1 MSFKTE
7 IEAIVGD
14 IDIPDYTSQAT
25 LYLVEGVKFITKS
38 LMIVSDIANRMTS
51 STTLNNSPTTMSTA
65 SVLEIV
71 SVTRNDGSRDRKATQ
86 IKAEDAGDY
95 TDVNSIYFTSKLD
108 PKYYI
113 QSGTLNVI
121 PTPANGQSA
130 LIKHITPDTSVALGD
145 TSIDNLPDELERG
158 VVLYASREL
167 LRYIMNQIRKPN
179 VASGTELT
187 ADMAAG
193 AIGTDADKRDYD
205 KYFDISMDF
214 IADEDVE
221 LAQTMMQ
228 QIQTYLQNYQ
238 VDLTADTQQY
248 QWYESQYVKVT
259 QDLLTF
265 LSQYIGIQP
274 TGEVDEIAA
283 DDWSNKKT
291 SSRTWY

>member
-14 IDIPDYTSQAT
+14 IDSPDYTSQAT

-38 LMIVSDIANRMTS
+38 LMILSDVANRMTS
-51 STTLNNSPTTMSTA
+51 STTLNSSPTTMSTA
-65 SVLEIV
+65 SVLQIV
-71 SVTRNDGSRDRKATQ
+71 SVTRNDGSRDRKAIQ
-86 IKAEDAGDY
+86 IKPENAGDY
-95 TDVNSIYFTSKLD
+95 TDVNSIYYTSKLD

-113 QSGTLNVI
+113 ENDTLKVI

-130 LIKHITPDTSVALGD
+130 LVKHITPDTSVALGD
-145 TSIDNLPDELERG
+145 TSISNLPDELERG
-158 VVLYASREL
+158 VILYASREL

-221 LAQTMMQ
+221 LAQVMMQ

-248 QWYESQYVKVT
+248 KRYESQYVKVT

-265 LSQYIGIQP
+265 LSQYIGVQQ

-283 DDWSNKKT
+283 DD
-291 SSRTWY
+291 

>member
-14 IDIPDYTSQAT
+14 IDSPNYTSEAE

-38 LMIVSDIANRMTS
+38 LMNLPEIANRLTS

-65 SVLEIV
+65 SVLQIV
-71 SVTRNDGSRDRKATQ
+71 SVTRNDGSRDRKAIQ
-86 IKAEDAGDY
+86 IKPENVGDY
-95 TDVNSIYFTSKLD
+95 TDVNSIYYTSKLD

-113 QSGTLNVI
+113 ENDTLKVI

-130 LIKHITPDTSVALGD
+130 LVKHITPDTSVGLGD
-145 TSIDNLPDELERG
+145 TSVDNFPDELERG

-214 IADEDVE
+214 IADDDVE

-265 LSQYIGIQP
+265 LSQYIGVQQ
-274 TGEVDEIAA
+274 TGEVDEIAT
-283 DDWSNKKT
+283 DD
-291 SSRTWY
+291 

>member
-1 MSFKTE
+1 MSFKTQ

-14 IDIPDYTSQAT
+14 IDSPDYTSEAD
-25 LYLVEGVKFITKS
+25 LYLEEGVKYITRY
-38 LMIVSDIANRMTS
+38 VSFNDDMANRMTS
-51 STTLNNSPTTMSTA
+51 STTLNSSPTTMSTA
-65 SVLEIV
+65 SVLQIV
-71 SVTRNDGSRDRKATQ
+71 SVTRNDGSRNRKATE
-86 IKAEDAGDY
+86 IKPEDAGDY

-113 QSGTLNVI
+113 ESGTLNVI

-130 LIKHITPDTSVALGD
+130 LVKHITPDTSVSLSD
-145 TSIDNLPDELERG
+145 TSISNLPDELERG
-158 VVLYASREL
+158 VILYASREL

-179 VASGTELT
+179 VTSGTELT

-265 LSQYIGIQP
+265 LSQYIGIQQ
-274 TGEVDEIAA
+274 TGEVDEIATN
-283 DDWSNKKT
+283 D
-291 SSRTWY
+291 

>member
-14 IDIPDYTSQAT
+14 IDSPDYTTQAQ
-25 LYLVEGVKFITKS
+25 LYLTEGLNFIIKTIS
-38 LMIVSDIANRMTS
+38 TNRLVAQKLTSNAILNNS
-51 STTLNNSPTTMSTA
+51 STTLDTSNILS
-65 SVLEIV
+65 IV
-71 SVTRNDGSRDRKATQ
+71 AVERGDGTRNRKA
-86 IKAEDAGDY
+86 KEVAFEDFADY
-95 TDVNSIYFTSKLD
+95 SDANSIYYTNKFD
-108 PKYYI
+108 PVYAVMND
-113 QSGTLNVI
+113 TLYVT
-121 PTPANGQSA
+121 PTPTASENAVIRKIEASSISLGG
-130 LIKHITPDTSVALGD
+130 TSV
-145 TSIDNLPDELERG
+145 SNFPNEYERG

-179 VASGTELT
+179 VANGTTLT

-221 LAQTMMQ
+221 LAQTMMG

-259 QDLLTF
+259 QDLLSF
-265 LSQYIGIQP
+265 LTTYITVGGQN
-274 TGEVDEIAA
+274 EVATDG
-283 DDWSNKKT
+283 
-291 SSRTWY
+291 

>member
-14 IDIPDYTSQAT
+14 IDSPDYTSQAT

-38 LMIVSDIANRMTS
+38 LMILSDVANRMTS
-51 STTLNNSPTTMSTA
+51 STTLNSSPTTMSTA
-65 SVLEIV
+65 SVLQIV
-71 SVTRNDGSRDRKATQ
+71 SVTRNDGSRDRKAIQ
-86 IKAEDAGDY
+86 IKPENAGDY
-95 TDVNSIYFTSKLD
+95 TDVNSIYYTSKLD

-113 QSGTLNVI
+113 ENDTLKVI

-130 LIKHITPDTSVALGD
+130 LVKHITPDTSVGLSD

-158 VVLYASREL
+158 VILYASREL

-179 VASGTELT
+179 VASGTDLT

-221 LAQTMMQ
+221 LAQVMMQ

-265 LSQYIGIQP
+265 LSQYIGVQQ

-283 DDWSNKKT
+283 DD
-291 SSRTWY
+291 

>member
-14 IDIPDYTSQAT
+14 IDSPDYTSQAT

-38 LMIVSDIANRMTS
+38 LMILSDVANRMTS
-51 STTLNNSPTTMSTA
+51 STTLNSSPTTMSTA
-65 SVLEIV
+65 SVLQIV
-71 SVTRNDGSRDRKATQ
+71 SVTRNDGSRDRKAIQ
-86 IKAEDAGDY
+86 IKPENVGDY
-95 TDVNSIYFTSKLD
+95 TDVNSIYYTSKLD

-113 QSGTLNVI
+113 ENDTLKVI

-130 LIKHITPDTSVALGD
+130 LVKHITPDTSVALGD
-145 TSIDNLPDELERG
+145 TSISNLPDELERG
-158 VVLYASREL
+158 VILYASREL

-221 LAQTMMQ
+221 LAQVMMQ

-265 LSQYIGIQP
+265 LSQYIGVQQ
-274 TGEVDEIAA
+274 TGEVDEIAT
-283 DDWSNKKT
+283 DD
-291 SSRTWY
+291 

>member
-14 IDIPDYTSQAT
+14 IDSPDYTAQAE

-38 LMIVSDIANRMTS
+38 LMILSDIANRMTS
-51 STTLNNSPTTMSTA
+51 STTLNSSPTTMSTT
-65 SVLEIV
+65 SVLQIV
-71 SVTRNDGSRDRKATQ
+71 SVTRNDGSRDRKAIQ
-86 IKAEDAGDY
+86 IKPENAGDY
-95 TDVNSIYFTSKLD
+95 TDVNSIYYTSKLD

-113 QSGTLNVI
+113 ENDTLKVI

-130 LIKHITPDTSVALGD
+130 LVKHITPDTSVGLSD

-158 VVLYASREL
+158 VILYASREL

-221 LAQTMMQ
+221 LAQVMMQ

-265 LSQYIGIQP
+265 LSQYIGVQQ
-274 TGEVDEIAA
+274 TGEVDEIAT
-283 DDWSNKKT
+283 DD
-291 SSRTWY
+291 

>member
-14 IDIPDYTSQAT
+14 IDSPDYTSQAT

-38 LMIVSDIANRMTS
+38 LMILSDVANRMTS
-51 STTLNNSPTTMSTA
+51 STTLNSSPTTMSTA
-65 SVLEIV
+65 SVLQIV
-71 SVTRNDGSRDRKATQ
+71 SVTRNDGSRDRKAIQ
-86 IKAEDAGDY
+86 IKPENVGDY
-95 TDVNSIYFTSKLD
+95 TDVNSIYYTSKLD

-113 QSGTLNVI
+113 ENDTIKVI

-130 LIKHITPDTSVALGD
+130 LVKHITPDTSVALGD
-145 TSIDNLPDELERG
+145 TSISNLPDELERG
-158 VVLYASREL
+158 VILYASREL

-221 LAQTMMQ
+221 LAQVMMQ

-265 LSQYIGIQP
+265 LSQYIGVQQ
-274 TGEVDEIAA
+274 TGEVDEIAT
-283 DDWSNKKT
+283 DD
-291 SSRTWY
+291 

>member
-14 IDIPDYTSQAT
+14 IDSPDYTSEAT

-38 LMIVSDIANRMTS
+38 LMIISDIANRMTS

-71 SVTRNDGSRDRKATQ
+71 SVTRNDGSRDRKATE

-283 DDWSNKKT
+283 DD
-291 SSRTWY
+291 

>member
-1 MSFKTE
+1 
-7 IEAIVGD
+7 
-14 IDIPDYTSQAT
+14 
-25 LYLVEGVKFITKS
+25 
-38 LMIVSDIANRMTS
+38 
-51 STTLNNSPTTMSTA
+51 
-65 SVLEIV
+65 
-71 SVTRNDGSRDRKATQ
+71 
-86 IKAEDAGDY
+86 
-95 TDVNSIYFTSKLD
+95 
-108 PKYYI
+108 
-113 QSGTLNVI
+113 
-121 PTPANGQSA
+121 
-130 LIKHITPDTSVALGD
+130 
-145 TSIDNLPDELERG
+145 
-158 VVLYASREL
+158 
-167 LRYIMNQIRKPN
+167 MNQIRKPN

-221 LAQTMMQ
+221 LAQVMMQ

-265 LSQYIGIQP
+265 LSQYIGVQQ

-283 DDWSNKKT
+283 DD
-291 SSRTWY
+291 

>member
-14 IDIPDYTSQAT
+14 IDSPDYTSQAT

-38 LMIVSDIANRMTS
+38 LMILSDVANRMTT
-51 STTLNNSPTTMSTA
+51 STTLNSSPTTMSTA
-65 SVLEIV
+65 SVLQIV
-71 SVTRNDGSRDRKATQ
+71 SVTRNDGSRDRKAIQ
-86 IKAEDAGDY
+86 IKPENAGDY
-95 TDVNSIYFTSKLD
+95 TDVNSIYYTSKLD

-113 QSGTLNVI
+113 ENDTLKVI

-130 LIKHITPDTSVALGD
+130 LVKHITPDTSVGLSD
-145 TSIDNLPDELERG
+145 ISIDNLPDELERG
-158 VVLYASREL
+158 VILYASREL

-179 VASGTELT
+179 VSSGTDLT

-193 AIGTDADKRDYD
+193 AIGTDGDKRDYD

-221 LAQTMMQ
+221 LAQTMMT

-259 QDLLTF
+259 QDLLAF
-265 LSQYIGIQP
+265 LSQYIGVQQ

-283 DDWSNKKT
+283 DD
-291 SSRTWY
+291 

>member
-14 IDIPDYTSQAT
+14 IDSPDYTSEAT

-38 LMIVSDIANRMTS
+38 LMIISDIANRMTS

-71 SVTRNDGSRDRKATQ
+71 SVTRNDGSRDRKATE

-158 VVLYASREL
+158 VILYASREL

-259 QDLLTF
+259 QDLITF

-283 DDWSNKKT
+283 DD
-291 SSRTWY
+291 

>member
-14 IDIPDYTSQAT
+14 IDSPDYTSQAT

-38 LMIVSDIANRMTS
+38 LMILSDVANRMTS
-51 STTLNNSPTTMSTA
+51 STTLNSSPTTMSTA
-65 SVLEIV
+65 SVLQIV
-71 SVTRNDGSRDRKATQ
+71 SVTRNDGSRDRKAIQ
-86 IKAEDAGDY
+86 IKPENAGDY
-95 TDVNSIYFTSKLD
+95 TDVNSIYYTSKLD

-113 QSGTLNVI
+113 ENDTLKVI

-130 LIKHITPDTSVALGD
+130 LVKHITPDTSVALGD
-145 TSIDNLPDELERG
+145 TSISNLPDELERG
-158 VVLYASREL
+158 VILYASREL

-221 LAQTMMQ
+221 LAQVMMQ

-265 LSQYIGIQP
+265 LSQYIGVQQ

-283 DDWSNKKT
+283 DD
-291 SSRTWY
+291 

>member
-1 MSFKTE
+1 MRFKTE

-14 IDIPDYTSQAT
+14 IDSPDYTSQAT

-38 LMIVSDIANRMTS
+38 LMILSDVANRMTS
-51 STTLNNSPTTMSTA
+51 STTLNSSPTTMSTA
-65 SVLEIV
+65 SVLQIV
-71 SVTRNDGSRDRKATQ
+71 SVTRNDGSRDRKAIQ
-86 IKAEDAGDY
+86 IKPENVGDY
-95 TDVNSIYFTSKLD
+95 TDVNSIYYTSKLD

-113 QSGTLNVI
+113 ENDTLKVI

-130 LIKHITPDTSVALGD
+130 LVKHITPDTSVALGD
-145 TSIDNLPDELERG
+145 TSISNLPDELERG
-158 VVLYASREL
+158 VILYASREL

-221 LAQTMMQ
+221 LAQVMMQ

-265 LSQYIGIQP
+265 LSQYIGVQQ

-283 DDWSNKKT
+283 DD
-291 SSRTWY
+291 

>member
-14 IDIPDYTSQAT
+14 IDSPDYTSQAT

-38 LMIVSDIANRMTS
+38 LMILSDVANRMTS
-51 STTLNNSPTTMSTA
+51 STTLNSSPTTMSTA
-65 SVLEIV
+65 SVLQIV
-71 SVTRNDGSRDRKATQ
+71 SVTRNDGSRDRKATE
-86 IKAEDAGDY
+86 ILPEDAGDY
-95 TDVNSIYFTSKLD
+95 TDVNSIYYTSKLD

-113 QSGTLNVI
+113 ENDTLKVI

-130 LIKHITPDTSVALGD
+130 LVKHIGD
-145 TSIDNLPDELERG
+145 TSISNLPDELERG

-221 LAQTMMQ
+221 LAQVMMQ

-265 LSQYIGIQP
+265 LSQYIGVQQ

-283 DDWSNKKT
+283 DD
-291 SSRTWY
+291 

>member
-14 IDIPDYTSQAT
+14 IDSPDYTSQAT

-38 LMIVSDIANRMTS
+38 LMILSDVANRMTS
-51 STTLNNSPTTMSTA
+51 STTLNSSPTTMSTA
-65 SVLEIV
+65 SVLQIV
-71 SVTRNDGSRDRKATQ
+71 SVTRNDGSRDRKAIQ
-86 IKAEDAGDY
+86 IKPENVGDY
-95 TDVNSIYFTSKLD
+95 TDVNSIYYTSKLD

-113 QSGTLNVI
+113 ENDTLKVI

-130 LIKHITPDTSVALGD
+130 LVKHITPDTSVALGD
-145 TSIDNLPDELERG
+145 TSISNLPDELERG
-158 VVLYASREL
+158 VILYASREL

-221 LAQTMMQ
+221 LAQVMMQ
-228 QIQTYLQNYQ
+228 QIQTYLHNYQ

-265 LSQYIGIQP
+265 LSQYIGVQQ

-283 DDWSNKKT
+283 DD
-291 SSRTWY
+291 

>member
-14 IDIPDYTSQAT
+14 IDSPDYTSQAT

-38 LMIVSDIANRMTS
+38 LMILSDVANRMTS
-51 STTLNNSPTTMSTA
+51 STTLNSSPTTMSTA
-65 SVLEIV
+65 SVLQIV
-71 SVTRNDGSRDRKATQ
+71 SVTRNDGSRDRKAIQ
-86 IKAEDAGDY
+86 IKPENAGDY
-95 TDVNSIYFTSKLD
+95 TDVNSIYYTSKLD

-113 QSGTLNVI
+113 ENDTLKVI

-130 LIKHITPDTSVALGD
+130 LVKHITPDTSVALGD
-145 TSIDNLPDELERG
+145 TSISNLPDELERG

-221 LAQTMMQ
+221 LAQVMMQ

-265 LSQYIGIQP
+265 LSQYIGVQQ

-283 DDWSNKKT
+283 DD
-291 SSRTWY
+291 

>member
-1 MSFKTE
+1 M
-7 IEAIVGD
+7 
-14 IDIPDYTSQAT
+14 
-25 LYLVEGVKFITKS
+25 
-38 LMIVSDIANRMTS
+38 
-51 STTLNNSPTTMSTA
+51 
-65 SVLEIV
+65 
-71 SVTRNDGSRDRKATQ
+71 
-86 IKAEDAGDY
+86 
-95 TDVNSIYFTSKLD
+95 
-108 PKYYI
+108 
-113 QSGTLNVI
+113 
-121 PTPANGQSA
+121 
-130 LIKHITPDTSVALGD
+130 
-145 TSIDNLPDELERG
+145 PDELERG
-158 VVLYASREL
+158 VILYASREL

-221 LAQTMMQ
+221 LAQVMMQ

-265 LSQYIGIQP
+265 LSQYIGVQQ

-283 DDWSNKKT
+283 DD
-291 SSRTWY
+291 

>member
-1 MSFKTE
+1 MFGKRSTSKFKTE

-14 IDIPDYTSQAT
+14 IDSPNYTSEAE

-38 LMIVSDIANRMTS
+38 LMNLPEIANRLTS

-65 SVLEIV
+65 SVLQIV
-71 SVTRNDGSRDRKATQ
+71 SVTRNDGSRDRKAIQ
-86 IKAEDAGDY
+86 IKPENVGDY
-95 TDVNSIYFTSKLD
+95 TDVNSIYYTSKLD

-113 QSGTLNVI
+113 ENDTLKVI

-130 LIKHITPDTSVALGD
+130 LVKHITPDTSVALGD
-145 TSIDNLPDELERG
+145 TSISNLPDELERG
-158 VVLYASREL
+158 VILYASREL

-221 LAQTMMQ
+221 LAQVMMQ

-265 LSQYIGIQP
+265 LSQYIGVQQ

-283 DDWSNKKT
+283 DD
-291 SSRTWY
+291 

>member
-14 IDIPDYTSQAT
+14 IDSPDYTSQAT

-38 LMIVSDIANRMTS
+38 LMILSDVANRMTS
-51 STTLNNSPTTMSTA
+51 STTLNSSPTTMSTA
-65 SVLEIV
+65 SVLQIV
-71 SVTRNDGSRDRKATQ
+71 SVTRNDGSRDRKAIQ
-86 IKAEDAGDY
+86 IKPENVGDY
-95 TDVNSIYFTSKLD
+95 TDVNSIYYTSKLD

-113 QSGTLNVI
+113 ENDTLKVI

-130 LIKHITPDTSVALGD
+130 LVKHITPDTSVALGD
-145 TSIDNLPDELERG
+145 TSISNLPDELERG
-158 VVLYASREL
+158 VILYASREL

-214 IADEDVE
+214 IADEDAE
-221 LAQTMMQ
+221 LATVMMQ
-228 QIQTYLQNYQ
+228 QISTYLQNYQ
-238 VDLTADTQQY
+238 VDLQADTQQY
-248 QWYESQYVKVT
+248 QWYESQYLKVT

-265 LSQYIGIQP
+265 LSQYIGVQQ
-274 TGEVDEIAA
+274 TGEVDEIAT
-283 DDWSNKKT
+283 DD
-291 SSRTWY
+291 

>member
-14 IDIPDYTSQAT
+14 IDSPDYTSQAT

-38 LMIVSDIANRMTS
+38 LMILSDVANRMTS
-51 STTLNNSPTTMSTA
+51 STTLNSSPTTMSTA
-65 SVLEIV
+65 SVLQIV
-71 SVTRNDGSRDRKATQ
+71 SVTRNDGSRDRKAIQ
-86 IKAEDAGDY
+86 IKPENAGDY
-95 TDVNSIYFTSKLD
+95 TDVNSIYYTSKLD

-113 QSGTLNVI
+113 ENDTLKVI

-130 LIKHITPDTSVALGD
+130 LVKHITPDTSVALGD
-145 TSIDNLPDELERG
+145 TSISNLPDELERG
-158 VVLYASREL
+158 VILYASREL

-221 LAQTMMQ
+221 LAQVMMQ

-265 LSQYIGIQP
+265 LSQYIGVQQ
-274 TGEVDEIAA
+274 TGEVDEIAT
-283 DDWSNKKT
+283 DD
-291 SSRTWY
+291 

>member
-14 IDIPDYTSQAT
+14 IDSPDYTSQAE

-38 LMIVSDIANRMTS
+38 LMILSDVANRMTS
-51 STTLNNSPTTMSTA
+51 STTLNNSPTTMSTS
-65 SVLEIV
+65 SVLQIV
-71 SVTRNDGSRDRKATQ
+71 SVTRNDGSRDRKAIQ
-86 IKAEDAGDY
+86 IKPENAGDY
-95 TDVNSIYFTSKLD
+95 TDVNSIYYTSKLD

-113 QSGTLNVI
+113 ENDTLKVI

-130 LIKHITPDTSVALGD
+130 LVKHITPDTSVGLSD

-158 VVLYASREL
+158 VILYASREL

-179 VASGTELT
+179 VSSGTDLT

-221 LAQTMMQ
+221 LAQVMMQ

-265 LSQYIGIQP
+265 LSQYIGVQQ

-283 DDWSNKKT
+283 DD
-291 SSRTWY
+291 

>member
-1 MSFKTE
+1 MNFKTE

-14 IDIPDYTSQAT
+14 IDSPDYTSQAE

-38 LMIVSDIANRMTS
+38 LMILSDVANRMTS
-51 STTLNNSPTTMSTA
+51 STTLNNSPTTMSTS
-65 SVLEIV
+65 SVLQIV
-71 SVTRNDGSRDRKATQ
+71 SVTRNDGSRDRKAIQ
-86 IKAEDAGDY
+86 IKPENAGDY
-95 TDVNSIYFTSKLD
+95 TDVNSIYYTSKLD

-113 QSGTLNVI
+113 ENDTLKVI

-130 LIKHITPDTSVALGD
+130 LVKHITPDTSVGLSD

-158 VVLYASREL
+158 VILYASREL

-179 VASGTELT
+179 VSSGTDLT

-221 LAQTMMQ
+221 LAQIMMQ

-265 LSQYIGIQP
+265 LSQYIGVQQ

-283 DDWSNKKT
+283 DD
-291 SSRTWY
+291 

>member
-38 LMIVSDIANRMTS
+38 LMIISDIANRMTS

-283 DDWSNKKT
+283 DD
-291 SSRTWY
+291 